1 MTALTLREQNKLTQE
16 IAAGAAPMLAEAYF
30 AAAMESSDTETM
42 GKALDRA
49 AKITGLTED
58 RGASSLPTINITFS
72 GTAFQIGSVAPPTLE
87 LLKDT
92 TPLRTGPGRDD
103 MGAALRAPHH
113 QPGDAVG
120 FMLDADPEPAWATAF
135 GGVDD

>member
-30 AAAMESSDTETM
+30 AAAMESTDIETK

-87 LLKDT
+87 LLPDVT
-92 TPLRTGPGRDD
+92 ARPVDP
-103 MGAALRAPHH
+103 
-113 QPGDAVG
+113 AVA
-120 FMLDADPEPAWATAF
+120 MLGLEFAPEPAWAAGF
-135 GGVDD
+135 GVVDD